1 LNRHIRCAMFDF
13 GNVLVHFKTQQ
24 WFDFLER
31 YRRPGAETPSKVARA
46 DHVAK
51 YDLGQIG
58 DFEFFEESK
67 RVWNVDVSEKVF
79 FAEFINLMVPDPRMV
94 ALKQILVQNG
104 IKIAVVS
111 NINRVHFECINRR
124 WPEVFIGFEYL
135 ALSFRLGLRKPDP
148 RIWQAASRKLKVPL
162 SECFFIDDLEEN
174 VAAFEKLG
182 GTGHHYDV
190 VDEKF
195 CPNGQL
201 ETERNRLILRMVNL
215 GMLSLSQAG
224 SIVRLDF

>member
-1 LNRHIRCAMFDF
+1 MTRCVMFDF
-13 GNVLVHFKTQQ
+13 GNVLAHFKSQQ
-24 WFDFLER
+24 WLDFLER
-31 YRRPGAETPSKVARA
+31 YRRPGAEFPSKVVQA

-67 RVWNVDVSEKVF
+67 RVWNIDVSEEVF
-79 FAEFINLMVPDPRMV
+79 FSEFVKLLVPDLRMI
-94 ALKQILVQNG
+94 ALKQVLVQNK

-111 NINRVHFECINRR
+111 NINRVHFECVNRK
-124 WPEVFIGFEYL
+124 WPEVFIGFDYL

-148 RIWQAASRKLKVPL
+148 RIWQATSRKLKVPL

-174 VAAFEKLG
+174 ITVFEKLG
-182 GTGHHYDV
+182 GIGHHYDV

-195 CPNGQL
+195 CSNGRL
-201 ETERNRLILRMVNL
+201 EMERIKLIIRMINL
-215 GMLSLSQAG
+215 KMLTPTQA
-224 SIVRLDF
+224 SDILNIIF

>member
-1 LNRHIRCAMFDF
+1 MIRCAMFDL
-13 GNVLVHFKTQQ
+13 GNVLAHYKSQQ
-24 WFDFLER
+24 WLDFLVR
-31 YRRPGAETPSKVARA
+31 YRRSGAEPPAKGVRA

-67 RVWNVDVSEKVF
+67 RAWNIEVSEEVF
-79 FAEFINLMVPDPRMV
+79 FSEFVKLLVPDLRMIS
-94 ALKQILVQNG
+94 LKQVLIQNG
-104 IKIAVVS
+104 IKTAIVS
-111 NINRVHFECINRR
+111 NINRVHFECVNRR

-148 RIWQAASRKLKVPL
+148 KIWQAASRKLKVPL

-195 CPNGQL
+195 CPNGRL
-201 ETERNRLILRMVNL
+201 EMERTILVSKMVNL
-215 GMLSLSQAG
+215 EMLTPTQAG
-224 SIVRLDF
+224 NILKIIF